1 MIMDK
6 TKVLMVCLGN
16 ICRSPLA
23 EGILRNK
30 LDTDKFIID
39 SAGTGNWHVGN
50 PPDSRSVAV
59 AKKYGLD
66 ISKLRGRQFT
76 SLDYQDF
83 DHIYVMDSSNLEN
96 VLSLAESDLDRSK
109 VSMILDTI
117 FPGERVD
124 VPDPYYGGDDG
135 FERVYKMLD
144 EACDMISQN
153 IR

>member
-1 MIMDK
+1 
-6 TKVLMVCLGN
+6 
-16 ICRSPLA
+16 
-23 EGILRNK
+23 
-30 LDTDKFIID
+30 
-39 SAGTGNWHVGN
+39 
-50 PPDSRSVAV
+50 
-59 AKKYGLD
+59 
-66 ISKLRGRQFT
+66 
-76 SLDYQDF
+76 
-83 DHIYVMDSSNLEN
+83 MDSSNLEN